1 MTVRRILQ
9 PGQNC
14 WAISKVT
21 ESGLLID
28 GRDYYRAF
36 YQAARTAE
44 EYILISGWQFDSD
57 VALLR
62 GADADIAAGES
73 TQFLTFLNNLCEQNH
88 RLHIYILAWDFTVL
102 YSLDREWFQDWYFNW
117 TTNERFTFSFDCCD
131 CFGASHHQKFVVIDG
146 RIVFVGGLDLCSGRW
161 DDRDHPVDSPSRV
174 NSDQNGYA
182 PFHDLQS
189 YQVGPAA
196 KKFAELFIS
205 RWNCAN
211 GVELEL
217 PTVSTHYRIPF
228 KPTVPI
234 TAESIAISRTQ
245 LGKADQQKPVQEIR
259 RLFLDA
265 IDAAERLIY
274 VENQYF
280 SSNALYKALIDRMMD
295 SRRSHLEIILVIA
308 KDADAV
314 VEQLSIGIVQ
324 EKLLRELQGI
334 AAETGHAFGIYYP
347 ASVRSDGKETA
358 TYIHSKLFLVDDRF
372 LSVGSANMNN
382 RSMGLDTELNVSW
395 EAPADDHAVSRA
407 IQGAR
412 VDLLSEHVG
421 RRDPEVLESLSR
433 SQGLVKYLNTLAD
446 SRSCRLRHHPLD
458 GVSEDYLWVTSVL
471 PEGLPFDPEGPFY
484 QEDRYEG
491 ISATE
496 DSFFSRGVSNLKTW
510 LLSLGQ
516 TLSPR

>member
-1 MTVRRILQ
+1 MSFRKILQ
-9 PGQNC
+9 PEKNC
-14 WAISKVT
+14 WTINKVT

-62 GADADIAAGES
+62 GADSDAAGES
-73 TQFLTFLNNLCEQNH
+73 AQFLTFLNNLCEQNK
-88 RLHIYILAWDFTVL
+88 RLRICILAWDFTVL

-117 TTNERFTFSFDCCD
+117 TTNERFTFCFDSCE

-146 RIVFVGGLDLCSGRW
+146 RIAFVGGLDICSGRW
-161 DDRDHPVDSPSRV
+161 DDRDHPVDSPLRV
-174 NSDQNGYA
+174 NSDQTGYA
-182 PFHDLQS
+182 PFHDVQS
-189 YQVGPAA
+189 FHVGPIAQ
-196 KKFAELFIS
+196 KLVELFVA
-205 RWNCAN
+205 RWNCAAN
-211 GVELEL
+211 GELQL
-217 PTVSTHYRIPF
+217 PTVSPGYQLPF
-228 KPTVPI
+228 VPTVSIP
-234 TAESIAISRTQ
+234 AESVAISRTQ
-245 LGKADQQKPVQEIR
+245 VGHVGQQKPVQEIR

-265 IDAAERLIY
+265 INAAEHLIY
-274 VENQYF
+274 IENQYF

-295 SRRSHLEIILVIA
+295 SRRSQLEVVLIIA
-308 KDADAV
+308 KDADAM

-347 ASVRSDGKETA
+347 ASVRSDGMEKA
-358 TYIHSKLFLVDDRF
+358 TYIHTKLLLVDDRF

-382 RSMGLDTELNVSW
+382 RSMGLDTELNVAW
-395 EAPADDHAVSRA
+395 EAPSAESGVASAIRA
-407 IQGAR
+407 AR
-412 VDLLSEHVG
+412 VDLLAEHVG
-421 RRDPEVLESLSR
+421 RSDPEVLENLSR
-433 SQGLVKYLNTLAD
+433 SPGLVKYLNSLAENG
-446 SRSCRLRHHPLD
+446 SYRLRHHPLD
-458 GVSEDYLWVTSVL
+458 GVSEDYMWVTSVL

-491 ISATE
+491 ISAAE
-496 DSFFSRGVSNLKTW
+496 DSFFTRGVSNLKNW

>member
-1 MTVRRILQ
+1 MSLRTILQ
-9 PGQNC
+9 PERNC
-14 WAISKVT
+14 WAISRVT

-36 YQAARTAE
+36 YQAARNAK

-62 GADADIAAGES
+62 GSDAAAAGES
-73 TQFLTFLNNLCEQNH
+73 PQFLTFLNNLCEQNE

-117 TTNERFTFSFDCCD
+117 TTNQRFTFCFDCCE

-146 RIVFVGGLDLCSGRW
+146 CVAFVGGLDICSGRW

-174 NSDQNGYA
+174 NSDQNGYP
-182 PFHDLQS
+182 PFHDIQS
-189 YQVGPAA
+189 FHVGPAA
-196 KKFAELFIS
+196 QKLGELFVT
-205 RWNCAN
+205 RWNCAS
-211 GVELEL
+211 GSELQLPRVASGYQLPFQATVE
-217 PTVSTHYRIPF
+217 IP
-228 KPTVPI
+228 
-234 TAESIAISRTQ
+234 AESVAISRTQ
-245 LGKADQQKPVQEIR
+245 VGQVGQQQPVQEIR

-265 IDAAERLIY
+265 INAAEHLIY
-274 VENQYF
+274 IENQYF
-280 SSNALYKALIDRMMD
+280 SSNALYKALVDRMMD
-295 SRRSHLEIILVIA
+295 SRRSQLEIVLVVA

-347 ASVRSDGKETA
+347 ASVRSDGMERA

-395 EAPADDHAVSRA
+395 EAPSAETELGIAIRA
-407 IQGAR
+407 AR
-412 VDLLSEHVG
+412 VNLLGEHVG
-421 RRDPEVLESLSR
+421 RRDPEVLENLSR
-433 SQGLVKYLNTLAD
+433 SPGLVKYLNSLAD
-446 SRSCRLRHHPLD
+446 SGSYRLRHHPLD
-458 GVSEDYLWVTSVL
+458 GVSEDYMWVTSVL

>member
-1 MTVRRILQ
+1 MSVRKILE
-9 PGQNC
+9 PETNC
-14 WAISKVT
+14 WTISKVT

-36 YQAARTAE
+36 YQAAQNAE

-62 GADADIAAGES
+62 GSDADAAGES
-73 TQFLTFLNNLCEQNH
+73 AKFLTFLNNLCDQKQ

-102 YSLDREWFQDWYFNW
+102 YRLDREWFQDWYFNW
-117 TTNERFTFSFDCCD
+117 TTNERFTFCFDCCE
-131 CFGASHHQKFVVIDG
+131 CFGASHHQKFVIIDG
-146 RIVFVGGLDLCSGRW
+146 TVAFVGGLDLCSGRW

-182 PFHDLQS
+182 PFHDIQS
-189 YQVGPAA
+189 FHVGPAA
-196 KKFAELFIS
+196 QKLAELFVA
-205 RWNCAN
+205 RWNCVSD
-211 GVELEL
+211 GELQL
-217 PTVSTHYRIPF
+217 PSLTSNYRLPF
-228 KPTVPI
+228 RPTVPI
-234 TAESIAISRTQ
+234 PAESVAISRTQ
-245 LGKADQQKPVQEIR
+245 AGTATQKPIQEIR

-265 IDAAERLIY
+265 INAAEHLIY

-280 SSNALYKALIDRMMD
+280 SSNALYKALVDRMMD
-295 SRRSHLEIILVIA
+295 SRRSQLEIVLIIA

-314 VEQLSIGIVQ
+314 IEQLSIGIVQ

-334 AAETGHAFGIYYP
+334 AAETGHSFGIYYP
-347 ASVRSDGKETA
+347 ASVRGDGKETP
-358 TYIHSKLFLVDDRF
+358 TYIHSKFFTVDDRF

-395 EAPADDHAVSRA
+395 EAPSQDTELGRA
-407 IQGAR
+407 IRAAR
-412 VDLLSEHVG
+412 VDLLAEHVG
-421 RRDPEVLESLSR
+421 QRDSEVLENLSR
-433 SQGLVKYLNTLAD
+433 SQGLVKYLDSLAD
-446 SRSCRLRHHPLD
+446 SRSSRLRHHPLD

-496 DSFFSRGVSNLKTW
+496 DSFFSRGVSNLKNW

>member
-1 MTVRRILQ
+1 MSVRKILQ
-9 PGQNC
+9 PEKNC

-21 ESGLLID
+21 KSGLLID

-36 YQAARTAE
+36 YQAARNAE

-62 GADADIAAGES
+62 GGDADAAGES
-73 TQFLTFLNNLCEQNH
+73 TRFLTFLNTLCEKNE
-88 RLHIYILAWDFTVL
+88 RLKIYILAWDFTVL

-117 TTNERFTFSFDCCD
+117 TTNERFTFCFDSCE
-131 CFGASHHQKFVVIDG
+131 CFGASHHQKFVVVDG
-146 RIVFVGGLDLCSGRW
+146 RIAFVGGLDICSGRW
-161 DDRDHPVDSPSRV
+161 DDRDHPVDSPLRV

-182 PFHDLQS
+182 AFHDIQS
-189 YQVGPAA
+189 FHVGPAA
-196 KKFAELFIS
+196 QKLAELFVS
-205 RWNCAN
+205 RWNCA
-211 GVELEL
+211 GDKELQL
-217 PTVSTHYRIPF
+217 PTVSSDYQLPF
-228 KPTVPI
+228 QATVPI
-234 TAESIAISRTQ
+234 AAESVAISRTQ
-245 LGKADQQKPVQEIR
+245 LGQAGYQKPVQEIR

-265 IDAAERLIY
+265 INAAEHLIY
-274 VENQYF
+274 IENQYF
-280 SSNALYKALIDRMMD
+280 SSNALYKALVDRMMD
-295 SRRSHLEIILVIA
+295 SRRSQLEIVLVIA

-347 ASVRSDGKETA
+347 ASVRSDGMEKA

-395 EAPADDHAVSRA
+395 EADYVDSDLGRA
-407 IQGAR
+407 ICAAR
-412 VDLLSEHVG
+412 VDLLGEHVG
-421 RRDPEVLESLSR
+421 RRDPEVRENLSR
-433 SQGLVKYLNTLAD
+433 SPGLVKYLNSLAD
-446 SRSCRLRHHPLD
+446 TGSYRLRHHPLD
-458 GVSEDYLWVTSVL
+458 GVSEDYMWVTSVL

-496 DSFFSRGVSNLKTW
+496 DSFFSRGVSNLKNW
-510 LLSLGQ
+510 LMSLGQ